1 MSELTQLLSSRWP
14 EVITFLLVLGRTS
27 GLVISAPFW
36 GGRAVPGLV
45 RVVVAV
51 SLSVA
56 VYPLAKPVGA
66 IHESPLLLSLLMAL
80 GGEVLLGLVL
90 GWAAQLL
97 FAGMRLAGQ
106 EIEIKMGLGLAQLV
120 DPQEGG
126 QTTVLSTLFE
136 LMAALVFF
144 SLNGHHLLIRALASS
159 YSLFPLAGVE
169 TRHVA
174 FVQGPV
180 LSLVE
185 GMVVSTGEIFTIAL
199 RVSAPVIV
207 GLLLSDIVLVI
218 VSRAIPQMNV
228 FLVALPLQL
237 AFGMLLLLLS
247 LPALVWF
254 CVNQLSANGLLGPLG
269 PLGSLSLT
277 K

>member
-56 VYPLAKPVGA
+56 VYPLAKPAGVGA
-66 IHESPLLLSLLMAL
+66 QHAASLLFLLTAL

-159 YSLFPLAGVE
+159 YSLFPLAEVGAHG
-169 TRHVA
+169 RA
-174 FVQGPV
+174 PL
-180 LSLVE
+180 LSAVE

-199 RVSAPVIV
+199 RVSAPVV
-207 GLLLSDIVLVI
+207 AGLLLSDIVLGI

-228 FLVALPLQL
+228 FVVALPLQL

-254 CVNQLSANGLLGPLG
+254 CVNQLSAISTQLSAV
-269 PLGSLSLT
+269 SLVPSGGG
-277 K
+277 